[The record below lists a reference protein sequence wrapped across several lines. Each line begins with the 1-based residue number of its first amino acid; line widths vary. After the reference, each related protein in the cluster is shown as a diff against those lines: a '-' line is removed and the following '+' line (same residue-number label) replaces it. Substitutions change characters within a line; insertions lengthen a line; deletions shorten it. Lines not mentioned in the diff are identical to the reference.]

1 MGSKPHFCEMRG
13 ATIMD
18 KINNEKAAGG
28 VETITVADA
37 DKQGNSNP
45 RQTTQKALQ
54 DESSR
59 SQRLRL
65 LERLKVAPVDT
76 ITARRELDVMHPAAR
91 IQELKQRGNLID
103 TVRVGRPSDCGK
115 VHRVALYVLLPGEGC
130 DD

>member
-1 MGSKPHFCEMRG
+1 
-13 ATIMD
+13 MD
-18 KINNEKAAGG
+18 KITNEKAAGD
-28 VETITVADA
+28 VETLAAADA
-37 DKQGNSNP
+37 DKQGNSNT
-45 RQTTQKALQ
+45 RQTPRKAPQ
-54 DESSR
+54 DDSSQ

-65 LERLKVAPVDT
+65 LERLKVEPVDT

-91 IQELKQRGNLID
+91 IQELKQRGKLID